1 VESLRFRVP
10 AIFLAGITLAALVT
24 GGFALQLFLDYN
36 EDKTTSDLRRQAQGL
51 AELYATQ
58 AIQSVDEG
66 RASPRFAAPLL
77 EEATGTR
84 LYYAGVEIFP
94 GQISGLRRLD
104 RSVLDWEIVGAGEI
118 QTLQFKPPGTDRF
131 YLAAAEPIELGGE
144 TFGAIVVAKPRAE
157 LHNSFMALIS
167 RLGLAFLGGLAAA
180 LILVLY
186 LSRSVTRPLRA
197 LSRAADEV
205 AAGRY
210 DAKLP
215 RSRSDDEIGHLTD
228 RFREMTERLAESQ
241 RRERTFLMVVSHELR
256 TPVTAI
262 RGHIEALCEGLAEDA
277 DARNASLDVI
287 RTESDRLAR
296 LVGDVLDL
304 ARLDARQFTLEQDE
318 VEMPRL
324 LEQAYQAFSEE
335 ARRRGIEYER
345 TFEAEPVIHTGGD
358 RDGGGVRGR
367 FRARHRPRGTRAHL
381 PSLLHA
387 RRIRNRP
394 RPPHRTRA
402 RTGARRGAGSAVGAR
417 AGIALRAQAARFLIR
432 NYPFVRLAEA
442 DRGHNMWR
450 EEAATR
456 VRVSEPSLVDDLI
469 GFLGR
474 APDVVVERV
483 ASDEIE
489 ASAVS
494 SLHHERLRDYLES
507 YLSAW
512 QQDHPGVA
520 TEF

>member
-1 VESLRFRVP
+1 MESLRFRVP
-10 AIFLAGITLAALVT
+10 TIFLAGITLAALVT

-51 AELYATQ
+51 ADLYASQ

-104 RSVLDWEIVGAGEI
+104 RSVLDWEILEAGEM
-118 QTLQFKPPGTDRF
+118 QTLQFKPPGTNRF

-144 TFGAIVVAKPRAE
+144 IFGAIVVAKPRAE

-167 RLGLAFLGGLAAA
+167 RLGLAFLGGLVAS

-186 LSRSVTRPLRA
+186 LSRSVTRPLGA
-197 LSRAADEV
+197 LSRAADQV

-215 RSRSDDEIGHLTD
+215 RARSNDEIGHLTD

-262 RGHIEALCEGLAEDA
+262 RGHIEALREGLAEDA

-345 TFEAEPVIHTGGD
+345 TFQAEPVIHTDGD
-358 RDGGGVRGR
+358 RVLQIVSNLLGNAFSWTPDGGKIELTLAAGNGTVAVSVADSGPGIAREERERIFRPFYTRDGSGTGLGLPIARG
-367 FRARHRPRGTRAHL
+367 L
-381 PSLLHA
+381 
-387 RRIRNRP
+387 
-394 RPPHRTRA
+394 
-402 RTGARRGAGSAVGAR
+402 AR
-417 AGIALRAQAARFLIR
+417 ALGGELGLQ
-432 NYPFVRLAEA
+432 
-442 DRGHNMWR
+442 
-450 EEAATR
+450 
-456 VRVSEPSLVDDLI
+456 SE
-469 GFLGR
+469 LGR
-474 APDVVVERV
+474 GSRFELRLP
-483 ASDEIE
+483 AS
-489 ASAVS
+489 
-494 SLHHERLRDYLES
+494 
-507 YLSAW
+507 
-512 QQDHPGVA
+512 
-520 TEF
+520 